1 MSSAEFFVKFAELSW
16 TECRFSWPWHR
27 VRCRANMLAFYLTAH
42 IAWWSSWWLGHLSGA
57 ALKAMDTDCPR
68 VVSEANDLN
77 KIRGFSEVCPK
88 PVVLVD
94 EWKTGWFSKATSFMW
109 ENERPCET
117 QQEGQHWGPDVR
129 SRKNCAR
136 WVHHWC
142 YKAQY
147 AQLQEEAGQP
157 WSARW
162 PETCC
167 PLPSPQ
173 VSPTDLNMLNPFE
186 SQLVKFVFHLK

>member
-109 ENERPCET
+109 ETN
-117 QQEGQHWGPDVR
+117 
-129 SRKNCAR
+129 
-136 WVHHWC
+136 VHA
-142 YKAQY
+142 KPNRRDSIEAQMSDL
-147 AQLQEEAGQP
+147 AKTVHAECTIDATRHSMLNSKKRLVSHGQP
-157 WSARW
+157 DGQKHAALYQAHR
-162 PETCC
+162 CH
-167 PLPSPQ
+167 
-173 VSPTDLNMLNPFE
+173 
-186 SQLVKFVFHLK
+186 QLI